1 MPGAFR
7 FPPIVLLV
15 GVSVATSLTAQGR
28 PTWPVGLQ
36 TVADESPRLT
46 PEAEMKTFVLP
57 PGYRVELVASE
68 PMVEEPVLID
78 WDPAG
83 RMWVI
88 EMLGYMEDI
97 LASTEREPTGRIS
110 VLEDTNDDG
119 AMDRKT
125 VFMDRLVLP
134 RALKVLDKGVLIAE
148 PPHLWYAADA
158 NGDLKADSKE
168 LVCDCYGTAMANV
181 EHNANSLLWALDNWM
196 HTSEGNVFLR
206 RKQGKFEIRSTLS
219 RGQWGATQ
227 DDVGRVYRNSNSS
240 ALHVDLVPTPYY
252 ARHPGLLRTRG
263 SYEFAGDQTELNRTF
278 PVRPNRGVNRGYQDG
293 TLRADGTLARY
304 SGVNAP
310 TVYRGDR
317 LPADLAGNV
326 FLAEP
331 TGNLVSRVILDDNG
345 RTITGRK
352 AYENAEFLAS
362 TDERFRPVYL
372 SSAPDG
378 TLYIVDMYHGIIQHR
393 GYITEYLRDQ
403 ILSRK
408 LEAPIRVGRIFRVM
422 HETTQRGPRP
432 NLSQASA
439 AALVE
444 TLSHPNGWW
453 RDTAQRL
460 LVERNDPSVVA
471 SLKTLAET
479 AADVRTRLHALWTL
493 DGTDRIEPATVIRAL
508 DAPSR
513 DVRAAGVRIAERF
526 LAESHQA
533 VIDAMARR
541 ADDAD
546 WSVRQQLA
554 ASLGAMP
561 PGPRETA
568 VASLLQRHA
577 TDPVVMDAALSGLR
591 GAEPAVLARLLQ
603 ASASTPELETAITM
617 LSGTIIRGGQ
627 DAAIQQLF
635 LRASEDAR
643 PEWQRSA
650 LLGGAEIALLNAAMP
665 GTPAGGRGRGG
676 GGGGRAAADGTAPGQ
691 RGGPGGSPAFPRAG
705 GGGGRA
711 AAGDAGNAAA
721 ATAGGRGRGGRG
733 GGGGGAALQLTTEP
747 ALSRLTPRPGDLGA
761 RATALLAR
769 IEWPGKPGMAAPL
782 APLTA
787 AEQARFTAGR
797 AVYESLCTACHQ
809 PDGRGQDR
817 VAPSLLGSRL
827 ALAPAAVPVR
837 VLVNGKEGATGLMPP
852 LGAALSDDQIASVL
866 TYIRREWGQRG
877 SPVDVGDV
885 TAARTLTVGRTRPWT
900 DNELLPMVG
909 GTAQ

>member
-1 MPGAFR
+1 
-7 FPPIVLLV
+7 
-15 GVSVATSLTAQGR
+15 
-28 PTWPVGLQ
+28 
-36 TVADESPRLT
+36 
-46 PEAEMKTFVLP
+46 MKTFVLP

-68 PMVEEPVLID
+68 PMIEEPVLID
-78 WDPAG
+78 WDPDG

-97 LASTEREPTGRIS
+97 LASTEREPSGRIS

-125 VFMDRLVLP
+125 VFLDRLVLP
-134 RALKVLDKGVLIAE
+134 RALKVLDKGVLVAE
-148 PPHLWYAADA
+148 PPHLWYATDS

-196 HTSEGNVFLR
+196 HTSEGNVDLR
-206 RKQGKFEIRSTLS
+206 RKQGKFEIRRTLS

-227 DDVGRVYRNSNSS
+227 DDMGRVYRNSNSS
-240 ALHVDLVPTPYY
+240 ALSVDLVPTPYY
-252 ARHPGLLRTRG
+252 ARHPNLLRTRG
-263 SYEFAGDQTELNRTF
+263 SYEFAGDQAELNRTF
-278 PVRPNRGVNRGYQDG
+278 PIRPNRGVNRGYQDG

-304 SGVNAP
+304 TGVNAP

-317 LPADLAGNV
+317 LPAELQGNV

-331 TGNLVSRVILDDNG
+331 TGNLVSRVILSDNG
-345 RTITGRK
+345 RSIVGRK

-408 LEAPIRVGRIFRVM
+408 LEAPVRVGRIFRVV
-422 HETTQRGPRP
+422 HETTRRDTRP

-439 AALVE
+439 ATLLA

-460 LVERNDPSVVA
+460 LVERDDPSVVA

-479 AADVRTRLHALWTL
+479 ASDVRTRLHALWTL
-493 DGTDRIEPATVIRAL
+493 DGTDRIDPATVIRAL

-513 DVRAAGVRIAERF
+513 DVRVAGVRIAERF

-533 VIDAMARR
+533 VADAVLRR

-554 ASLGAMP
+554 ASLGALP
-561 PGPRETA
+561 PASRAPA
-568 VASLLQRHA
+568 MASLLQKHA
-577 TDPVVMDAALSGLR
+577 DDPVVMDAALSGLR
-591 GAEPAVLARLLQ
+591 GSEPAVLGRLLE
-603 ASASTPELETAITM
+603 ASTSTPRLEAAIAM
-617 LSGTIIRGGQ
+617 LAGTIVRSGQ
-627 DAAIQQLF
+627 DAPIQAVF
-635 LRASEDAR
+635 LRASEAAR

-650 LLGGAEIALLNAAMP
+650 LLRGAEIALLDAAMP
-665 GTPAGGRGRGG
+665 GTPEGGRGGRGG
-676 GGGGRAAADGTAPGQ
+676 RAGAAAGRAAADGNAPGQ
-691 RGGPGGSPAFPRAG
+691 RGGPGGNPAFPREG
-705 GGGGRA
+705 GGARAGGRA
-711 AAGDAGNAAA
+711 AAGAAEEAAA
-721 ATAGGRGRGGRG
+721 AGRRGGRGGRG
-733 GGGGGAALQLTTEP
+733 GGDAAGALQLTSEP
-747 ALSRLTPRPGDLGA
+747 ALSRLTSSAGTMGE

-769 IEWPGKPGMAAPL
+769 IEWPGKPGAAAPL

-787 AEQARFTAGR
+787 AERARFDAGR
-797 AVYESLCTACHQ
+797 AVYESLCQACHQ

-817 VAPSLLGSRL
+817 VAPSLIGSRL
-827 ALAPAAVPVR
+827 ALAAPAVPVR
-837 VLVNGKEGATGLMPP
+837 VLVNGKEGPTGLMPP
-852 LGAALSDDQIASVL
+852 LGAALSDEQIAAVL

-877 SPVDVGDV
+877 SPVEMAEV
-885 TAARTLTVGRTRPWT
+885 TAARKGTAGRTRPWT
-900 DNELLPMVG
+900 DDELLPLVG
-909 GTAQ
+909 ARP

>member
-1 MPGAFR
+1 
-7 FPPIVLLV
+7 
-15 GVSVATSLTAQGR
+15 
-28 PTWPVGLQ
+28 
-36 TVADESPRLT
+36 VADESPRLT

-110 VLEDTNDDG
+110 VLEDMNDDG
-119 AMDRKT
+119 TMDRKT

-148 PPHLWYAADA
+148 PPHLWYAADT

-240 ALHVDLVPTPYY
+240 ALNVDLVPTPYY

-263 SYEFAGDQTELNRTF
+263 SYEFAGDQAELNRTF
-278 PVRPNRGVNRGYQDG
+278 PIRPNRGVNRGYQDG

-345 RTITGRK
+345 RTMTGRK

-422 HETTQRGPRP
+422 HETTRRGPRP

-508 DAPSR
+508 DATSR
-513 DVRAAGVRIAERF
+513 DVRVSGMRIAERF

-533 VIDAMARR
+533 VIDAVGRR
-541 ADDAD
+541 IDDPD

-591 GAEPAVLARLLQ
+591 GSEPAVLTRLLQ
-603 ASASTPELETAITM
+603 ASASTPPVETAITM
-617 LSGTIIRGGQ
+617 LAGTIIRGGQ
-627 DAAIQQLF
+627 DAPIQQIF

-665 GTPAGGRGRGG
+665 GTPAGGRGGRAGG
-676 GGGGRAAADGTAPGQ
+676 AAGRAAADGTAPGQ
-691 RGGPGGSPAFPRAG
+691 RGGPGGNPAFPRAG
-705 GGGGRA
+705 GRGGRA
-711 AAGDAGNAAA
+711 AGAAGNAAGA
-721 ATAGGRGRGGRG
+721 APAGRGRGGRG
-733 GGGGGAALQLTTEP
+733 GGGAGGGAALQLTTEP
-747 ALSRLTPRPGDLGA
+747 ALSRLTSRPDDLGA

-852 LGAALSDDQIASVL
+852 LGATLSDDQIAAVL

-885 TAARTLTVGRTRPWT
+885 TAARKLTVGRTRPWT